1 MALTKIT
8 RGLLN
13 TGVSD
18 SSDATAITID
28 ANENVGIGTTSP
40 SKKLHVKGD
49 EIVLEDPGGGFKL
62 ELNADTNPV
71 TITANDNT
79 GANYCGFKLKT
90 NNGGAYPVTAMDVYP
105 HGGASVAFGAG
116 ARTDTQMLI
125 SRAPSS
131 ATQTTP
137 ETILVLSTPC
147 TSTSSNIPVGQGPR
161 IVFEIPDDQAGNKA
175 TGAAIAAL
183 KEIDS
188 DVNSQTSLAFY
199 TSDDDETLD
208 QNMSI
213 LSDGKVGIGTTGPNE
228 KLEVAG
234 NLTLTPSTKNNS
246 PSANAT
252 ISNINFV
259 GRTDNTVVA
268 KIEAIHNDNANGTD
282 GQILFYTA
290 DNTSSAA
297 AAEKMRI
304 DSTGNLKF
312 NSGFG
317 SVGTA
322 YGVRAWVNVNQT
334 THNIRDSGNVTSVSD
349 EGTALYK
356 VNFTNAMPDTNYA
369 LLGTASNENNLVGI
383 DGHPPSTYTTSA
395 VEVRIFDA
403 SNVGQELTNG
413 ILNVVIIR

>member
-1 MALTKIT
+1 
-8 RGLLN
+8 
-13 TGVSD
+13 
-18 SSDATAITID
+18 
-28 ANENVGIGTTSP
+28 
-40 SKKLHVKGD
+40 
-49 EIVLEDPGGGFKL
+49 
-62 ELNADTNPV
+62 
-71 TITANDNT
+71 
-79 GANYCGFKLKT
+79 
-90 NNGGAYPVTAMDVYP
+90 
-105 HGGASVAFGAG
+105 ASVAFGAG

-403 SNVGQELTNG
+403 
-413 ILNVVIIR
+413 